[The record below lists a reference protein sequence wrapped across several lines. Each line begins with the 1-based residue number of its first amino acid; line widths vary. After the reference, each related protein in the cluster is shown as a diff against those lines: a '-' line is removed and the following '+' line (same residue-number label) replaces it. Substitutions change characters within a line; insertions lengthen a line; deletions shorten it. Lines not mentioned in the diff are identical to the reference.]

1 MSEFCRHLTNGLDYN
16 NVAGEFTVSPCCYF
30 AKQDVIDSTQNNMGK
45 LRQSWQNSNLEKN
58 CAICLHAESSGINSY
73 RQASFDL
80 MKAQSNK
87 LQHLNVQINKQCNL
101 ACPSCTAIH
110 SSFWFQEN
118 ERNNVSQPLR
128 IKNIHAKD
136 KYESIKNEF
145 LLWLKNE
152 DLSELKYIKFSGGE
166 PLMSDLHLKVLALV
180 DNPSQVTLQYTS
192 NFSIMPTKLAFE
204 TWKKFKLVKW
214 IASIDGVGERFTF
227 LRWPYEWQ
235 TLDSFTKLAREQAPS
250 NVMFGVEHT
259 LNPLNIYYFDEFQ
272 QWFDQNIST
281 NRLGD
286 KSDLNLHLCWGSLAI
301 KYTPVKLREQLIKKY
316 GNDHTISSLITDVPE
331 LPQIQDLV
339 DYLDK
344 LNQWR
349 NQDWRKIFYDV
360 QHYFV

>member
-45 LRQSWQNSNLEKN
+45 LRQSWQNSDLEKN

-180 DNPSQVTLQYTS
+180 DNPSQVTLQY
-192 NFSIMPTKLAFE
+192 
-204 TWKKFKLVKW
+204 
-214 IASIDGVGERFTF
+214 
-227 LRWPYEWQ
+227 
-235 TLDSFTKLAREQAPS
+235 
-250 NVMFGVEHT
+250 
-259 LNPLNIYYFDEFQ
+259 
-272 QWFDQNIST
+272 
-281 NRLGD
+281 
-286 KSDLNLHLCWGSLAI
+286 
-301 KYTPVKLREQLIKKY
+301 VKLREQLIKKY